1 MTTINET
8 AYPRIKPNM
17 SQSELQSVYT
27 PTPEDIAYVRQQ
39 RRRKLDQLALL
50 VHIKLTQR
58 LGYFLKS
65 PDIPNKI
72 ISHISEQMKMRSA
85 PRKYLS
91 RFDRGGSRTRLKAL
105 VRRYLDIKLIE
116 SNDKTTLL
124 LHKLSSEASEKKH
137 EIADIINIVIE
148 GLVKQRYELPGFST
162 LVKYAKSAKK
172 QVNDAYFKQTHR
184 KLNHELTAELDR
196 MLNSSGSKTHWD
208 SIKREVKKP
217 TNKEVK
223 SYLQHLQWLQGL
235 VERLPNMEFLPLTK
249 KHHFTLE
256 ARSLDAFHLKEMK
269 QAKRYTLMVLMI
281 QSKLSQSLD
290 DVAGIFKRKLN
301 KLHQSAETRLM
312 EYHQEHTQRTEKLIS
327 QFRNVLKTYGDN
339 EAGVPPSLSDIRNAM
354 SEEPAILLAECEEH
368 LAYAGNNYYPFM
380 LKLYKPQRAQLLN
393 CLELLEL
400 GSSSEDSSIL
410 LALETILEYRN
421 THKQELGHYEEFVAQ
436 PWVND
441 KWKKLIFNADTKTV
455 NRKYFELCV
464 LSRIKNELSSGDL
477 FIRYSLEHSDYRKEL
492 ISWDE
497 YEQGLSEYTDM
508 LGFSK
513 DSKTFA
519 TELKK
524 TLSELST
531 QVDEQF
537 QSNEFLD
544 FNNDQLVIRRHQ
556 NIPEPQQLKKLDEAL
571 RDSLEEKSI
580 VDILVESEQ
589 WLDAHKLFKPV
600 SGFES
605 KLDNPRKRFI
615 STLFCYGCNLGP
627 TQTARSIKTLSRK
640 QVAWLNLKYVTEEKL
655 EKAIVKTVNAYNKF
669 ELPSFWGSGK
679 SASADGTK
687 WNVYEQNLL
696 SEYHIRYGGYGGIGY
711 YHVSDTYIA
720 LFSHFIPCGVYE
732 AIYILDGL
740 IKNES
745 DIQPDVIH
753 GDTQAQS
760 TTVFGLAHLL
770 GIDLMPRI
778 RNIKKLVFYKADG
791 RTKYKHINRLF
802 RGNINWSLIER
813 HLPDMLRVALSIQAG
828 KISPSTI
835 LKRLGTYSRK
845 NRLYFAFR
853 ELGRAIRTIFLLKYI
868 SDVEL
873 RRTIHSATNKSEEFN
888 NFTKWLFFGGDG
900 IIAENVRHEQRKV
913 IKYNQLVANLVILHN
928 VQSMTE
934 VLSQLKQRQMPI
946 SEEVLKFLSPYRT
959 EHINRFGDYH
969 LDLSKKRKPLNY
981 KLDIIKSQSPQ

>member
-1 MTTINET
+1 M
-8 AYPRIKPNM
+8 
-17 SQSELQSVYT
+17 
-27 PTPEDIAYVRQQ
+27 
-39 RRRKLDQLALL
+39 LL
-50 VHIKLTQR
+50 
-58 LGYFLKS
+58 
-65 PDIPNKI
+65 N
-72 ISHISEQMKMRSA
+72 
-85 PRKYLS
+85 
-91 RFDRGGSRTRLKAL
+91 
-105 VRRYLDIKLIE
+105 
-116 SNDKTTLL
+116 
-124 LHKLSSEASEKKH
+124 
-137 EIADIINIVIE
+137 
-148 GLVKQRYELPGFST
+148 
-162 LVKYAKSAKK
+162 
-172 QVNDAYFKQTHR
+172 
-184 KLNHELTAELDR
+184 
-196 MLNSSGSKTHWD
+196 
-208 SIKREVKKP
+208 
-217 TNKEVK
+217 
-223 SYLQHLQWLQGL
+223 
-235 VERLPNMEFLPLTK
+235 
-249 KHHFTLE
+249 
-256 ARSLDAFHLKEMK
+256 LKEMK

-669 ELPSFWGSGK
+669 ELTYHCI
-679 SASADGTK
+679 ASILLAYNEASYEVILADDCSTD
-687 WNVYEQNLL
+687 
-696 SEYHIRYGGYGGIGY
+696 I
-711 YHVSDTYIA
+711 T
-720 LFSHFIPCGVYE
+720 CE
-732 AIYILDGL
+732 AETI
-740 IKNES
+740 
-745 DIQPDVIH
+745 
-753 GDTQAQS
+753 
-760 TTVFGLAHLL
+760 
-770 GIDLMPRI
+770 
-778 RNIKKLVFYKADG
+778 
-791 RTKYKHINRLF
+791 
-802 RGNINWSLIER
+802 IE
-813 HLPDMLRVALSIQAG
+813 
-828 KISPSTI
+828 
-835 LKRLGTYSRK
+835 
-845 NRLYFAFR
+845 
-853 ELGRAIRTIFLLKYI
+853 
-868 SDVEL
+868 
-873 RRTIHSATNKSEEFN
+873 
-888 NFTKWLFFGGDG
+888 
-900 IIAENVRHEQRKV
+900 
-913 IKYNQLVANLVILHN
+913 NLVISRNSENLRFLRSCN
-928 VQSMTE
+928 RATEIAKGDYIIFLNNDTE
-934 VLSQLKQRQMPI
+934 VSSFWIDELVEKHKSDGQVGLTGSKLLNLDGSMQEAGGIVWGNGQPWNVGRDANPLQPEFNYAREVDYVSGAAMCIPKTI
-946 SEEVLKFLSPYRT
+946 WEEVGRFSEELAPCYYEDTDLAFKVRDTGYKTVYVPTSEVVHFEGQSHGRDVTKGLKRYQVVNEKTFRNKWFKAFKHNGVPVALITNKPSVFVKPMLDHFELT
-959 EHINRFGDYH
+959 EQFGWLLGSDTLEEKKPSAMPLLYCSESIEALPENCLMIGDSITDFNAAKNAGFKCALVTYGYH
-969 LDLSKKRKPLNY
+969 QGVDL
-981 KLDIIKSQSPQ
+981 KSLGADAVIDDLAELLV